1 MRRKLVKQGN
11 TTYTVSLPKDWV
23 ERLNLEQGNDIDIEE
38 LGDNLT
44 ISSPKNKQKNN
55 PIHFS
60 SIPEK
65 LAHEIIVSSYKA
77 GIREIDIEGINKSK
91 IDSAL
96 KNTIGLE
103 IISSK
108 GNKISIIDLG
118 AFDEQNIEKAENQI
132 YWRILYMIERVL
144 ANAKISEIEDID
156 LEINKLSFYIQRNL
170 ASRYSSNYKNFIVF
184 EKISLLESLGD
195 FIKLFVNHSKL
206 DNRSIK
212 FIKEVSSLLESLRG
226 IKSKE
231 EYIEIYE
238 KLAKIK
244 KNLEKNDFSSLLILK
259 TLKQI
264 IDSSMTLV
272 LDKFKDVS

>member
-44 ISSPKNKQKNN
+44 ISSLKNKQKNN

>member
-60 SIPEK
+60 SIHEK

>member
-55 PIHFS
+55 SIHFS